1 MKKTLRATLVMVMV
15 LAMMFGSTV
24 SAAAAEEQTNPVSS
38 VSSENNDYGISTYGI
53 TYPYTGYG
61 KALDVTTTYKKI
73 AYSNTGFNCFVTI
86 RCELNGVNSRGVVM
100 MKDKNGNHLWTSSEE
115 YLVPSHGSFE
125 YWCGS
130 DVYSIWIKT
139 TSGFGS
145 AWVEM

>member
-24 SAAAAEEQTNPVSS
+24 SAIAAEDQTNSVSPVSS
-38 VSSENNDYGISTYGI
+38 ESNDSGISTYGI

-61 KALDVTTTYKKI
+61 DALPVNTSYQRI
-73 AYSNTGFNCFVTI
+73 AYSNTGFNCSVTI
-86 RCELNGVNSRGVVM
+86 RCELNGINNRGVVM
-100 MKDKNGNHLWTSSEE
+100 MKDKNGDILWTSSSE
-115 YLVPSHGSFE
+115 YYVPSHGSFE

-145 AWVEM
+145 AWVER

>member
-15 LAMMFGSTV
+15 LAMVFGTTV
-24 SAAAAEEQTNPVSS
+24 SAAAEERTDS
-38 VSSENNDYGISTYGI
+38 VIVESTESKDSGITTYST

-61 KALDVTTTYKKI
+61 NALAVNTTYKRL
-73 AYSNTGFNCFVTI
+73 AYSDTGFNCYVTV
-86 RCELNGVNSRGVVM
+86 RCELSGINNRGVIL
-100 MKDKNGNHLWTSSEE
+100 MKGKNDETLWTSPSD
-115 YLVPSHGSFE
+115 YYVPSHGSYE

-145 AWVEM
+145 AWVER